1 MLELANKH
9 KVKGIIYLALR
20 KGSLASKIGNDRLNI
35 LKKKAAITG
44 IGQSR
49 HISGLSEVLA
59 KINERE
65 IPVIVLKGLVVRE
78 FYPQPDQRSMSDA
91 DILVHK
97 DDVETVK
104 QILID
109 MGYVF
114 LEDHKASHHIALVH
128 HKYPVV
134 EVHWHLFKRE
144 DLVTC

>member
-1 MLELANKH
+1 
-9 KVKGIIYLALR
+9 
-20 KGSLASKIGNDRLNI
+20 
-35 LKKKAAITG
+35 
-44 IGQSR
+44 
-49 HISGLSEVLA
+49 
-59 KINERE
+59 
-65 IPVIVLKGLVVRE
+65 
-78 FYPQPDQRSMSDA
+78 MSDA

-134 EVHWHLFKRE
+134 EVHWHLFKRDGFSNE
-144 DLVTC
+144 LEHYERLIWKRAIDINVGKETDRLKVDFAGRFGITFVYAYGSTSCSNRFWGKTTM